1 MILVGANVLE
11 RSDGAELHNSL
22 KIIANNYGVI
32 SEENKW
38 NGFNVLHKEFG
49 KINALELGV
58 SPVNSLADKKT
69 KVVFLLGADN
79 NLKIEDIPQD
89 AFVVYLGTHGDEG
102 AYFADVILPTAAY
115 TEKNATWVNTEGR
128 V

>member
-1 MILVGANVLE
+1 LKVFNIGTSNDLNYKTVHLGNSTKVLNEIAAGSHPFCDRLKKAKLPMILVGANVLE

-58 SPVNSLADKKT
+58 SPVNNLADKK
-69 KVVFLLGADN
+69 N
-79 NLKIEDIPQD
+79 
-89 AFVVYLGTHGDEG
+89 
-102 AYFADVILPTAAY
+102 
-115 TEKNATWVNTEGR
+115 
-128 V
+128 